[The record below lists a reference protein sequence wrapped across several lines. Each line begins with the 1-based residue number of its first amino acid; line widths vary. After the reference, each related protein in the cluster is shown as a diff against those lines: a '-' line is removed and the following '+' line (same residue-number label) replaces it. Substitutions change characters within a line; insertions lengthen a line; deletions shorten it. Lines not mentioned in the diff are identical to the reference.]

1 MAGCGHTRHQLR
13 GGLRLP
19 HGAASGHKN
28 SASLGQAVKIASSCE
43 EKNKAIARKSIIAK
57 KEISK
62 GEVLTENNLMIKRP
76 GTGIPPNQYY
86 EILGSKAVD
95 NFKPEQLI
103 RIDSV

>member
-1 MAGCGHTRHQLR
+1 
-13 GGLRLP
+13 
-19 HGAASGHKN
+19 
-28 SASLGQAVKIASSCE
+28 
-43 EKNKAIARKSIIAK
+43 
-57 KEISK
+57 
-62 GEVLTENNLMIKRP
+62 MIKRP